1 MDGVRKTKAQMQLD
15 LTKGTKKNKKGFY
28 RYINQKRRDQEGVT
42 PLLVTNTGKLVTV
55 DKQKAEVL
63 NNFFCSLFTDNC
75 SSHITQED
83 SLEGRDWWSNGPPAV
98 SKDQICNYLRNLNN
112 SKSESHMRCIPES

>member
-63 NNFFCSLFTDNC
+63 INFFCSLFTDNC
-75 SSHITQED
+75 SSHITQANG
-83 SLEGRDWWSNGPPAV
+83 LESGDGEMKAGRGEMFLP
-98 SKDQICNYLRNLNN
+98 I
-112 SKSESHMRCIPES
+112 